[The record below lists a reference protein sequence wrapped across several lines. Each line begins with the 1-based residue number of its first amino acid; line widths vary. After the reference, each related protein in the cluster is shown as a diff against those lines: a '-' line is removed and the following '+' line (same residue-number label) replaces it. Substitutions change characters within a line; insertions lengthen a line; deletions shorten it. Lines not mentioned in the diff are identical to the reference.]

1 VLVWWTLLCN
11 ADASPPPLFHSH
23 RGYRNALLMA
33 RSSQL
38 SQEVK
43 GFLDEANAASDPA
56 RTAWLA
62 FLFLLTYVMVTLAS
76 VSHKDLLLNSPVRL
90 PIINADIPLVGFFQ
104 YAPAML
110 LLVYLSL
117 LVQHVILARKYRR
130 FTDAL
135 ATYEMKARTRHHAR
149 EGVHSYVFSQILAG
163 PQANR
168 ITRLMMQLIVY
179 VTFAVLPIV
188 TLLYF
193 QTKFLPFHE
202 VWITYWHRFAVILGF
217 AMLILLTPIMQ
228 HAPPKRKW
236 DIRLGPQ
243 AEAWEA
249 SGWQIALVL
258 LLLPIVVGFSW
269 LIATVPDEW
278 IDRRLGFVAPV
289 TAGIGAEG
297 EAELLNP
304 IVRRLVYNRIPDDGN
319 KGWWRRWLSYRVLIV
334 EDTDLGA
341 DSDAKI
347 VLRERNFRYALLN
360 RSDFHHADLTWA
372 DLRGAQLWKSLAK
385 GRLND
390 TQLQGASL
398 KQAEFQGAQM
408 SSAAMQGADLRDA
421 LLQGTDLSYAKLQ
434 GADLRGAQLQG
445 ADLRGAWLQGAD
457 LQAAQLQDADLQGAE
472 ITGSVLTAAD
482 IWLARF
488 PPALADQSPAPLGL
502 ADVKLAA
509 LTPEAKAEL
518 TQVLN
523 TEITDPVVRP
533 VVIARLDPILRTE
546 PPNWEDA
553 KSWKDYAGAAKAP
566 APQDLARFH
575 AGLACDDGEGYIAT
589 SLAGRAK
596 EFEAEHFK
604 KDYAKPLARALLD
617 EGCKGGQALTG
628 ETRAKLQ
635 NLMAMPQ

>member
-1 VLVWWTLLCN
+1 M
-11 ADASPPPLFHSH
+11 AKSPK
-23 RGYRNALLMA
+23 
-33 RSSQL
+33 L
-38 SQEVK
+38 SPEVK
-43 GFLDEANAASDPA
+43 EFLDEANAASDPA
-56 RTAWLA
+56 RAAWLG
-62 FLFLLTYVMVTLAS
+62 FLLLLTYVVVTLAS

-117 LVQHVILARKYRR
+117 LVQHVILARKYRS

-135 ATYEMKARTRHHAR
+135 AGYELKAGTRHVAR
-149 EGVHSYVFSQILAG
+149 EWVHSYVFSQILAG
-163 PQANR
+163 PEANR

-179 VTFAVLPIV
+179 LTFAVLPIV

-193 QTKFLPFHE
+193 QIKFLPFHE

-249 SGWQIALVL
+249 SGRQVALVL

-269 LIATVPDEW
+269 LIATVPDEG
-278 IDRRLGFVAPV
+278 IDRRLGFDAPV

-297 EAELLNP
+297 EAKLLNP
-304 IVRRLVYNRIPDDGN
+304 IVRRLVYDRIPDDGN
-319 KGWWRRWLSYRVLIV
+319 KGWWRRWLLSYRVLIV

-341 DSDAKI
+341 DNDAKI
-347 VLRERNFRYALLN
+347 ILRERNFRYALLN

-372 DLRGAQLWKSLAK
+372 DLRGAQLWKSLAR

-398 KQAEFQGAQM
+398 KETEFHGAQM
-408 SSAAMQGADLRDA
+408 SSAAMQGADLRGA
-421 LLQGTDLSYAKLQ
+421 RLQGTDLSYTKLQ
-434 GADLRGAQLQG
+434 GTDLRGAQLQG
-445 ADLRGAWLQGAD
+445 ADLRGARLQGAD
-457 LQAAQLQDADLQGAE
+457 LQGAQLQDADLQGAE
-472 ITGSVLTAAD
+472 LQGAVLASAE

-488 PPALADQSPAPLGL
+488 PPGLVDQSPAPLGL
-502 ADVKLAA
+502 ADVKLSA
-509 LTPEAKAEL
+509 LTPEAKAQL
-518 TQVLN
+518 SQVLN

-533 VVIARLDPILRTE
+533 VVLARLDPILRHE

-553 KSWKDYAGAAKAP
+553 KSWEDYAGSARAP
-566 APQDLARFH
+566 LPEDLARFH
-575 AGLACDDGEGYIAT
+575 AGLACDDVEGYIAT
-589 SLAGRAK
+589 SLAGRAE
-596 EFEAEHFK
+596 EFDAEHFK
-604 KDYAKPLARALLD
+604 NDYAKPLARALLD
-617 EGCKGGQALTG
+617 ETCRGGRALTS
-628 ETRAKLQ
+628 ETRAVLK
-635 NLMAMPQ
+635 NLAGVSAR

>member
-1 VLVWWTLLCN
+1 MPK
-11 ADASPPPLFHSH
+11 SP
-23 RGYRNALLMA
+23 R
-33 RSSQL
+33 L
-38 SQEVK
+38 SQEAK

-62 FLFLLTYVMVTLAS
+62 FLLLLTYVVVTLTS

-135 ATYEMKARTRHHAR
+135 AAYELKARTRHVAR
-149 EGVHSYVFSQILAG
+149 EWVHSYVFSQILAG
-163 PQANR
+163 PEANR

-193 QTKFLPFHE
+193 QIKFLPFHE
-202 VWITYWHRFAVILGF
+202 VWITYWHRFAVIVGF

-249 SGWQIALVL
+249 SGRQVALVL

-278 IDRRLGFVAPV
+278 IDRRLGFITPL
-289 TAGIGAEG
+289 TAGLGAEG
-297 EAELLNP
+297 EAKLLNP
-304 IVRRLVYNRIPDDGN
+304 IVRRLVYDRIPDHGN
-319 KGWWRRWLSYRVLIV
+319 KGWWRRWLLSYRVLIV

-341 DSDAKI
+341 DDDAKI

-372 DLRGAQLWKSLAK
+372 DLRGAQLWKSSAK
-385 GRLND
+385 G
-390 TQLQGASL
+390 
-398 KQAEFQGAQM
+398 QAQ
-408 SSAAMQGADLRDA
+408 R
-421 LLQGTDLSYAKLQ
+421 YP
-434 GADLRGAQLQG
+434 
-445 ADLRGAWLQGAD
+445 
-457 LQAAQLQDADLQGAE
+457 
-472 ITGSVLTAAD
+472 TAGR
-482 IWLARF
+482 IPKR
-488 PPALADQSPAPLGL
+488 SG
-502 ADVKLAA
+502 
-509 LTPEAKAEL
+509 
-518 TQVLN
+518 
-523 TEITDPVVRP
+523 
-533 VVIARLDPILRTE
+533 
-546 PPNWEDA
+546 
-553 KSWKDYAGAAKAP
+553 G
-566 APQDLARFH
+566 
-575 AGLACDDGEGYIAT
+575 
-589 SLAGRAK
+589 AGRANELGGDGRRGFTRRPASRYRSELHQTSRRRSK
-596 EFEAEHFK
+596 RGA
-604 KDYAKPLARALLD
+604 ASGRGS
-617 EGCKGGQALTG
+617 EGSPASG
-628 ETRAKLQ
+628 R
-635 NLMAMPQ
+635 

>member
-1 VLVWWTLLCN
+1 M
-11 ADASPPPLFHSH
+11 AKSPK
-23 RGYRNALLMA
+23 
-33 RSSQL
+33 L

-62 FLFLLTYVMVTLAS
+62 FLLLLTYVVVTLAS

-135 ATYEMKARTRHHAR
+135 AAYELKARTRHVAR
-149 EGVHSYVFSQILAG
+149 EWVHSYVFSQILAG
-163 PQANR
+163 PEANR

-193 QTKFLPFHE
+193 QIKFLPFHE

-249 SGWQIALVL
+249 SGRQVALVL

-289 TAGIGAEG
+289 TAGIGADG
-297 EAELLNP
+297 EAQLLNP
-304 IVRRLVYNRIPDDGN
+304 IVRRLVYDRIPDDDN
-319 KGWWRRWLSYRVLIV
+319 KGWWRRWLLAYRVLIV
-334 EDTDLGA
+334 EDSDLGA
-341 DSDAKI
+341 ADDAKI

-398 KQAEFQGAQM
+398 KEAEFQGAQM
-408 SSAAMQGADLRDA
+408 SSAAMQGADLRGA
-421 LLQGTDLSYAKLQ
+421 LLQGADLSYTKLQ
-434 GADLRGAQLQG
+434 GADLSGAQLQG
-445 ADLRGAWLQGAD
+445 ADLRGARLQGAD
-457 LQAAQLQDADLQGAE
+457 LQGAQLQDADLQGAE
-472 ITGSVLTAAD
+472 LRGAVLASAE

-488 PPALADQSPAPLGL
+488 PSGLVDQSPAPLGL
-502 ADVKLAA
+502 ADVKLSA
-509 LTPEAKAEL
+509 LTPEAKAQL
-518 TQVLN
+518 RQVLN

-533 VVIARLDPILRTE
+533 VVIARLDPILRHE

-553 KSWKDYAGAAKAP
+553 KSWEDYAGNAKAP
-566 APQDLARFH
+566 SPEDLARFH

-596 EFEAEHFK
+596 EFDAEHFK

-617 EGCKGGQALTG
+617 ETCKGGKALTS
-628 ETRAKLQ
+628 ETRAALK
-635 NLMAMPQ
+635 NLAE

>member
-1 VLVWWTLLCN
+1 M
-11 ADASPPPLFHSH
+11 AKSPK
-23 RGYRNALLMA
+23 
-33 RSSQL
+33 L

-62 FLFLLTYVMVTLAS
+62 FLLLLTYVVVTLAS

-135 ATYEMKARTRHHAR
+135 AAYELKARTRHVVR
-149 EGVHSYVFSQILAG
+149 EWVHSYVFSQILAG
-163 PQANR
+163 PEANR

-193 QTKFLPFHE
+193 QIKFLPFHE

-249 SGWQIALVL
+249 SGRQVALVL

-289 TAGIGAEG
+289 TAGIGADG
-297 EAELLNP
+297 EAQLLNP
-304 IVRRLVYNRIPDDGN
+304 IVRRLVYDRIPDDDN
-319 KGWWRRWLSYRVLIV
+319 KGWWRRWLLSYRVLIV
-334 EDTDLGA
+334 EDSDLGA
-341 DSDAKI
+341 ADDAKI

-398 KQAEFQGAQM
+398 KEAEFQGAQM
-408 SSAAMQGADLRDA
+408 SSAAMQGADLRGA
-421 LLQGTDLSYAKLQ
+421 LLQGADLSYTKLQ
-434 GADLRGAQLQG
+434 GADLSGAQLQG
-445 ADLRGAWLQGAD
+445 ADLRGARLQGAD
-457 LQAAQLQDADLQGAE
+457 LQGAQLQDADLQGAE
-472 ITGSVLTAAD
+472 LRGAVLASAE

-488 PPALADQSPAPLGL
+488 PSGLVDQSPAPLGL
-502 ADVKLAA
+502 ADVKLSA
-509 LTPEAKAEL
+509 LTPEAKAQL
-518 TQVLN
+518 RQVLN

-533 VVIARLDPILRTE
+533 VVIARLDPILRHE

-553 KSWKDYAGAAKAP
+553 KSWEDYAGNAKAP
-566 APQDLARFH
+566 SPEDLARFH

-596 EFEAEHFK
+596 EFDAEHFK

-617 EGCKGGQALTG
+617 ETCKGGKALTS
-628 ETRAKLQ
+628 ETRAALK
-635 NLMAMPQ
+635 NLAE

>member
-1 VLVWWTLLCN
+1 M
-11 ADASPPPLFHSH
+11 AKSPK
-23 RGYRNALLMA
+23 
-33 RSSQL
+33 L
-38 SQEVK
+38 SQEAK

-62 FLFLLTYVMVTLAS
+62 FLLLLTYVVVTLAS

-90 PIINADIPLVGFFQ
+90 PLINADIPLVGFFQ

-135 ATYEMKARTRHHAR
+135 AAYELKARTRHVAR
-149 EGVHSYVFSQILAG
+149 ERVHSYVFSQILAG
-163 PQANR
+163 PEANR

-179 VTFAVLPIV
+179 VTFAVLPII

-193 QTKFLPFHE
+193 QIKFLPFHE
-202 VWITYWHRFAVILGF
+202 VSITYWHRFAVILGF

-249 SGWQIALVL
+249 SGRQVALVL

-297 EAELLNP
+297 EAKLLNP
-304 IVRRLVYNRIPDDGN
+304 IVRRLVYDRIPDHGN
-319 KGWWRRWLSYRVLIV
+319 KGWWRRWLLSYRVLIV
-334 EDTDLGA
+334 EDSDLGA
-341 DSDAKI
+341 ADDAKI

-398 KQAEFQGAQM
+398 KEAEFQGAQM
-408 SSAAMQGADLRDA
+408 SSAAMQGADLRGA
-421 LLQGTDLSYAKLQ
+421 LLQGADLSYTKLQ

-445 ADLRGAWLQGAD
+445 ADLRGARLQGAD
-457 LQAAQLQDADLQGAE
+457 LQGAQLQDADLRGAE
-472 ITGSVLTAAD
+472 LRGAVLASAE

-488 PPALADQSPAPLGL
+488 PPGLVDQSPAPLGL
-502 ADVKLAA
+502 ADVKLSA
-509 LTPEAKAEL
+509 LTPEAKAQL
-518 TQVLN
+518 RQVLN

-533 VVIARLDPILRTE
+533 VVIARLDPILRHE
-546 PPNWEDA
+546 PPNWQDA
-553 KSWKDYAGAAKAP
+553 KSWEDYAGNAKAP
-566 APQDLARFH
+566 SPEDLARFH

-596 EFEAEHFK
+596 EFDAEHFK

-617 EGCKGGQALTG
+617 DSCKAGKALTS
-628 ETRAKLQ
+628 ETRAALK
-635 NLMAMPQ
+635 NLAE

>member
-1 VLVWWTLLCN
+1 M
-11 ADASPPPLFHSH
+11 AKSP
-23 RGYRNALLMA
+23 
-33 RSSQL
+33 QL

-62 FLFLLTYVMVTLAS
+62 FLLLLTYVVVTLAS

-135 ATYEMKARTRHHAR
+135 AAYELKARTRHVAR

-163 PQANR
+163 PEANR

-193 QTKFLPFHE
+193 QIKFLPFHE

-249 SGWQIALVL
+249 SGRQVALVL

-297 EAELLNP
+297 EAKLLNP
-304 IVRRLVYNRIPDDGN
+304 IVRRLVYDRIPDDGN
-319 KGWWRRWLSYRVLIV
+319 KGWWRRWLLSYRVLIV

-341 DSDAKI
+341 DDDAKI

-398 KQAEFQGAQM
+398 KEAEFQGAQM
-408 SSAAMQGADLRDA
+408 SSAAMQGADLRGA
-421 LLQGTDLSYAKLQ
+421 LLQGVDLSYTKLQ

-445 ADLRGAWLQGAD
+445 ADLRGARLQGAD
-457 LQAAQLQDADLQGAE
+457 LQGAQLQDADLQGAE
-472 ITGSVLTAAD
+472 LRGAVLASVE

-488 PPALADQSPAPLGL
+488 PPGLVDQSPAPLGL
-502 ADVKLAA
+502 ADVKLSA
-509 LTPEAKAEL
+509 LTPEAKAQL
-518 TQVLN
+518 RQVLN
-523 TEITDPVVRP
+523 TEITDPVVRS
-533 VVIARLDPILRTE
+533 VVIARLDPILRHE

-553 KSWKDYAGAAKAP
+553 KSWEDYAGNAKAP
-566 APQDLARFH
+566 SPEDLARFH

-596 EFEAEHFK
+596 EFDAEHFK
-604 KDYAKPLARALLD
+604 KDYAKPLVRALLD
-617 EGCKGGQALTG
+617 ETCKGGKALTS
-628 ETRAKLQ
+628 ETRAALK
-635 NLMAMPQ
+635 NLAE